1 MSNAHLPA
9 TLATWLVDHH
19 GVVTTATL
27 RHHDVGRV
35 AQARLVDAG
44 VLKPIVRG
52 VLVSATAAAT
62 LEHRCR
68 VLCCSHP
75 DGFVTGPTAGMLAG
89 LRRQP
94 IAGLHF
100 STRHGRRLDP
110 LGGVRFRQTTK
121 IVRGDR
127 HRRRD
132 GIVVASWS
140 RLAFDLAADLG
151 QLDHRSV
158 VHQMLDR
165 RLVEPRDLL
174 AIGVRL
180 CYPTRPGSKVFERT
194 LADIADV
201 RPQDSHAEVVLRDAL
216 IARGIPVDT
225 QVEVRV
231 GASALSFHLD
241 LGVPAARWGVE
252 LDIHPEHRSVDG
264 HARDTSRARILHA
277 TEWQIEPVS
286 ELDMLDLPR
295 LATELALLY
304 QARRAAVRGLGD
316 DPGRSPGLACA

>member
-27 RHHDVGRV
+27 RHHGVGRI

-44 VLKPIVRG
+44 VLKPIIRG
-52 VLVSATAAAT
+52 VLVSTTAPAT

-100 STRHGRRLDP
+100 ATRHGRRLDA

-121 IVRGDR
+121 IDRGDR
-127 HRRRD
+127 HQRRD
-132 GIVVASWS
+132 GIVVASWA

-165 RLVEPRDLL
+165 RLVEPSELL
-174 AIGVRL
+174 AVGVRL
-180 CYPTRPGSKVFERT
+180 CYPTRPGSKVFART

-216 IARGIPVDT
+216 IAKDIPVET

-231 GASALSFHLD
+231 RASAMAFHLD
-241 LGVPAARWGVE
+241 LGVPTARWGVE

-264 HARDTSRARILHA
+264 HARDASRARILHA
-277 TEWQIEPVS
+277 ADWQIEPVS

-295 LATELALLY
+295 LATELAQLY
-304 QARRAAVRGLGD
+304 EVRRADVRGLGA
-316 DPGRSPGLACA
+316 DPGRPPGLACA